1 MSEPL
6 TEPLVVPIDPVNPS
20 DRRKRFDYE
29 HIDDFLGDD
38 TLVAM
43 DGDAGLKYAHF
54 VLSHFRKSATEKLM
68 HDPWMSQFK
77 LFADYDG
84 VTYRITGASR
94 LGDVWLATDFTRVH
108 GYEKRVDPSF
118 STRFANFRDKPDWT
132 LSWEDRLAIA
142 NRFYGLGAPD
152 NAKKCN
158 QWTSQMAK
166 LAVPVCYLDTDA
178 EERAYLNTLKRTKAA
193 S

>member
-6 TEPLVVPIDPVNPS
+6 TEPLIVPIDPENS
-20 DRRKRFDYE
+20 REKRNYDYQAV
-29 HIDDFLGDD
+29 DDFLEEFSLFGGM
-38 TLVAM
+38 A
-43 DGDAGLKYAHF
+43 DAGLKYAHF
-54 VLSHFRKSATEKLM
+54 MLSHFRKTAIERMM
-68 HDPWMSQFK
+68 HEPWMSQFK

-94 LGDVWLATDFTRVH
+94 LGDVWLSSDFSRAH

-118 STRFANFRDKPDWT
+118 STRFANFRDKADWT
-132 LSWEDRLAIA
+132 LSWDDRLAIA
-142 NRFYGLGAPD
+142 NRFYGLSAPD

-166 LAVPVCYLDTDA
+166 FAVPVCYLDTDA
-178 EERAYLNTLKRTKAA
+178 EEREYLNTLKRMKAEP
-193 S
+193 